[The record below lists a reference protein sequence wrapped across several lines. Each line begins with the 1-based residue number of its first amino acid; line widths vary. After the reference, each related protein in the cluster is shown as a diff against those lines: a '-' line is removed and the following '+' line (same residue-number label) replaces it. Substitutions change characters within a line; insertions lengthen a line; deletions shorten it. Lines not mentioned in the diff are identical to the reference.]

1 MLQVLGKYREES
13 TRNTWRRS
21 NPTKD
26 LQQQMYTFY
35 NSENEETGSSDD
47 SSENYEEEIE
57 DIGEQGDVDSTDL
70 VPEDVEGA
78 TKAENRKERRYAKKA
93 REREGDRRRREGKP
107 RNYLLVDQ
115 YTGKP
120 YGAGVSDW
128 RKEVILLSKKLD
140 PAIGQ
145 INKQPQDAVKEIA
158 EWIEQTWEYSTPIRF
173 EVVKDVVARGVS
185 LRRAELWKKIR
196 NNEPK
201 PLDVTDRAW
210 RSLKKELQN
219 PATIRKSMM
228 CSKANA
234 SRLNFGR
241 TGPSGEVGV
250 RERLRRQLRRSPDPE
265 EIQHEMARDKGY
277 GGQSKRKHIEASI
290 MHNTVQSSLVS
301 PFNGKDSE
309 HLNDTEDADT
319 APMKSTSSLEPHTE
333 LGYGKAS
340 SEAHATSSEVE
351 FIMDPHIRSDQFV
364 LNLMDRLSALENS
377 LRSKSTEVTT
387 LTANQSGRVTEP
399 EANVTPL
406 EVRFTGTQIWN
417 IVRKHSDS

>member
-1 MLQVLGKYREES
+1 MLQVLGRYREVS
-13 TRNTWRRS
+13 TRNTGRRS
-21 NPTKD
+21 NPIEE
-26 LQQQMYTFY
+26 LRQQIYTFY

-57 DIGEQGDVDSTDL
+57 DIGEQGDADSAEL

-78 TKAENRKERRYAKKA
+78 TKAENRKERRHAKKA

-128 RKEVILLSKKLD
+128 CKEVILLSKKLD

-145 INKQPQDAVKEIA
+145 INKQPQDAVKEIT

-196 NNEPK
+196 NKEPK
-201 PLDVTDRAW
+201 PEDVTDRAW

-219 PATIRKSMM
+219 PATIQKSMM

-234 SRLNFGR
+234 SRVNFGR

-265 EIQHEMARDKGY
+265 EIQQEMARDKGY
-277 GGQSKRKHIEASI
+277 GGRSKRKHIEASI
-290 MHNTVQSSLVS
+290 MHNTVRSSLVS
-301 PFNGKDSE
+301 PFNGKDNE
-309 HLNDTEDADT
+309 HVNDTVDADT
-319 APMKSTSSLEPHTE
+319 PPMKSTSSLEPPTE
-333 LGYGKAS
+333 LGCEKADD
-340 SEAHATSSEVE
+340 EAHATSSGAQ
-351 FIMDPHIRSDQFV
+351 FIMDPHIRTNPFV
-364 LNLMDRLSALENS
+364 LNLMDRLAALENS
-377 LRSKSTEVTT
+377 LRSKSAEVTA
-387 LTANQSGRVTEP
+387 LTANQSGRDTEP
-399 EANVTPL
+399 EADVTAL
-406 EVRFTGTQIWN
+406 EVRFTFYCFFQ
-417 IVRKHSDS
+417 SDR